1 MSVVFTVA
9 LTLLVSYLLG
19 CFNGSV
25 MTSHFIIRDDVRQH
39 GSGNAGLTNFYRTY
53 GARYAL
59 CVILCDMGKTV
70 LACLIGG
77 YLMHWV
83 VGDWTLGLLIAGIG
97 CELGHMFPVFFGLRG
112 GKGILSG
119 GVLVLVCAVCF
130 AVHILVID
138 HFTATC
144 DGVKLSCLQFLFAGT
159 WSTILA
165 LFFDTISFQVL
176 LDCIWPLLYVGVFSC
191 GVGYTLQILA
201 QKGSNPTVVTILLS
215 LESVFAVIAGA
226 VVLHQQMTAREYLGC
241 VLMFAAVVLAQIPMP
256 QKKEAK
262 AE

>member
-9 LTLLVSYLLG
+9 LTLLVTYLLG

-59 CVILCDMGKTV
+59 CVIVCDMGKTV

-119 GVLVLVCAVCF
+119 GVLVLLLDWRVALIAWGLF
-130 AVHILVID
+130 AVLWLTTRYVSLGSIAATASMPVSVFLLMGHNWLYTVLSAAIAALVIWCHRGNIQRLLTGTEKKFQWHVD
-138 HFTATC
+138 PL
-144 DGVKLSCLQFLFAGT
+144 DGGE
-159 WSTILA
+159 
-165 LFFDTISFQVL
+165 D
-176 LDCIWPLLYVGVFSC
+176 G
-191 GVGYTLQILA
+191 
-201 QKGSNPTVVTILLS
+201 
-215 LESVFAVIAGA
+215 
-226 VVLHQQMTAREYLGC
+226 
-241 VLMFAAVVLAQIPMP
+241 P
-256 QKKEAK
+256 QA
-262 AE
+262 

>member
-59 CVILCDMGKTV
+59 CVIVCDMGKTV

-119 GVLVLVCAVCF
+119 GVLVLMLDWRVALIAWGLF
-130 AVHILVID
+130 AVLWLTTRYVSLGSVAATASMPVSVFFLLGHNWLYTVLSAAIAALVIWC
-138 HFTATC
+138 HR
-144 DGVKLSCLQFLFAGT
+144 GNIQR
-159 WSTILA
+159 
-165 LFFDTISFQVL
+165 
-176 LDCIWPLLYVGVFSC
+176 
-191 GVGYTLQILA
+191 
-201 QKGSNPTVVTILLS
+201 LLS
-215 LESVFAVIAGA
+215 GTEKKFHWHVDAPAGG
-226 VVLHQQMTAREYLGC
+226 EDG
-241 VLMFAAVVLAQIPMP
+241 P
-256 QKKEAK
+256 QA
-262 AE
+262 

>member
-59 CVILCDMGKTV
+59 CVIVCDMGKTV

-83 VGDWTLGLLIAGIG
+83 AGDWTLGLLIAGIG

-112 GKGILSG
+112 GKGILAG
-119 GVLVLVCAVCF
+119 GVLVLLLDWRVALIAWGLF
-130 AVHILVID
+130 AVLWLTTRYVSLGSIAATASMPVSVFLLMGHNWLYTVLSAAIAALVIWC
-138 HFTATC
+138 HR
-144 DGVKLSCLQFLFAGT
+144 GNIQR
-159 WSTILA
+159 
-165 LFFDTISFQVL
+165 
-176 LDCIWPLLYVGVFSC
+176 
-191 GVGYTLQILA
+191 
-201 QKGSNPTVVTILLS
+201 LLS
-215 LESVFAVIAGA
+215 GTEKKFHWHVDAPAGG
-226 VVLHQQMTAREYLGC
+226 EDG
-241 VLMFAAVVLAQIPMP
+241 P
-256 QKKEAK
+256 QA
-262 AE
+262 

>member
-59 CVILCDMGKTV
+59 CVIICDMGKTV

-97 CELGHMFPVFFGLRG
+97 CELGHMFPLFFGLRG

-119 GVLVLVCAVCF
+119 GVLVLLLDWRVALIAWGLFVSLWLLTRYVSLGSVAATASMPVSVF
-130 AVHILVID
+130 FLLGHNWLYTVLSAAIAALVIWC
-138 HFTATC
+138 HR
-144 DGVKLSCLQFLFAGT
+144 GNIQR
-159 WSTILA
+159 
-165 LFFDTISFQVL
+165 
-176 LDCIWPLLYVGVFSC
+176 
-191 GVGYTLQILA
+191 
-201 QKGSNPTVVTILLS
+201 LLS
-215 LESVFAVIAGA
+215 GTEKKFHWHVDAPAGG
-226 VVLHQQMTAREYLGC
+226 EDG
-241 VLMFAAVVLAQIPMP
+241 P
-256 QKKEAK
+256 QA
-262 AE
+262 

>member
-59 CVILCDMGKTV
+59 CVIVCDMGKTV

-119 GVLVLVCAVCF
+119 GVLVLLLDWRVALIAWGLF
-130 AVHILVID
+130 AVLWLTTRYVSLGSVAATASMPVSVFFLLGHNWLYTVLSAAIAALVIWC
-138 HFTATC
+138 HR
-144 DGVKLSCLQFLFAGT
+144 GNIQR
-159 WSTILA
+159 
-165 LFFDTISFQVL
+165 
-176 LDCIWPLLYVGVFSC
+176 
-191 GVGYTLQILA
+191 
-201 QKGSNPTVVTILLS
+201 LLS
-215 LESVFAVIAGA
+215 GTEKKFHWHVDAPAGG
-226 VVLHQQMTAREYLGC
+226 EDG
-241 VLMFAAVVLAQIPMP
+241 P
-256 QKKEAK
+256 QA
-262 AE
+262 

>member
-39 GSGNAGLTNFYRTY
+39 GSGNAGLTNFYWTY

-59 CVILCDMGKTV
+59 CVIICDMGKTV

-119 GVLVLVCAVCF
+119 GVLVLLLDWRVALIAWGLFVSLWLLTRYVSLGSVAATASMPVSVF
-130 AVHILVID
+130 FLLGHNWLYTVLSAAIAALVIWC
-138 HFTATC
+138 HR
-144 DGVKLSCLQFLFAGT
+144 GNIQR
-159 WSTILA
+159 
-165 LFFDTISFQVL
+165 
-176 LDCIWPLLYVGVFSC
+176 
-191 GVGYTLQILA
+191 
-201 QKGSNPTVVTILLS
+201 LLS
-215 LESVFAVIAGA
+215 GTEKKFHWHVDAPAGG
-226 VVLHQQMTAREYLGC
+226 EDG
-241 VLMFAAVVLAQIPMP
+241 P
-256 QKKEAK
+256 QA
-262 AE
+262 

>member
-59 CVILCDMGKTV
+59 CVIICDMGKTV

-119 GVLVLVCAVCF
+119 GVLVLLLDWRVALIAWGLFVSLWLLTRYVSLGSVAATASMPVSVF
-130 AVHILVID
+130 FLLGHNWLYTVLSAAIAALVIWC
-138 HFTATC
+138 HR
-144 DGVKLSCLQFLFAGT
+144 GNIQR
-159 WSTILA
+159 
-165 LFFDTISFQVL
+165 
-176 LDCIWPLLYVGVFSC
+176 
-191 GVGYTLQILA
+191 
-201 QKGSNPTVVTILLS
+201 LLS
-215 LESVFAVIAGA
+215 GSEKKFHWHVDAPAGG
-226 VVLHQQMTAREYLGC
+226 EDG
-241 VLMFAAVVLAQIPMP
+241 P
-256 QKKEAK
+256 QA
-262 AE
+262 

>member
-59 CVILCDMGKTV
+59 CVIVCDMGKTV

-83 VGDWTLGLLIAGIG
+83 AGDWTLGLLIAGIG

-119 GVLVLVCAVCF
+119 GVLVLLLDWRVALIAWGLF
-130 AVHILVID
+130 AVLWLTTRYVSLGSVAATASMPVSVFLLMGHNWLYTVLSAAVAALVIWCHRGNIRRLLTGTEKKFQWHVD
-138 HFTATC
+138 PL
-144 DGVKLSCLQFLFAGT
+144 DG
-159 WSTILA
+159 
-165 LFFDTISFQVL
+165 
-176 LDCIWPLLYVGVFSC
+176 
-191 GVGYTLQILA
+191 
-201 QKGSNPTVVTILLS
+201 GS
-215 LESVFAVIAGA
+215 
-226 VVLHQQMTAREYLGC
+226 
-241 VLMFAAVVLAQIPMP
+241 
-256 QKKEAK
+256 K
-262 AE
+262 

>member
-59 CVILCDMGKTV
+59 CVIICDMGKTV

-112 GKGILSG
+112 GKGSLSG
-119 GVLVLVCAVCF
+119 GVLVLLLDWRVALIAWGLF
-130 AVHILVID
+130 AVLWLTTRYVSLGSIAATASMPVSVFLLMGHNWLYTVLSAAIAALVIWCHRGNIQRLLTGTEKKFHWHVD
-138 HFTATC
+138 APAGGE
-144 DGVKLSCLQFLFAGT
+144 DG
-159 WSTILA
+159 
-165 LFFDTISFQVL
+165 
-176 LDCIWPLLYVGVFSC
+176 
-191 GVGYTLQILA
+191 
-201 QKGSNPTVVTILLS
+201 
-215 LESVFAVIAGA
+215 
-226 VVLHQQMTAREYLGC
+226 
-241 VLMFAAVVLAQIPMP
+241 P
-256 QKKEAK
+256 QA
-262 AE
+262 

>member
-59 CVILCDMGKTV
+59 CVIVCDMGKTV

-119 GVLVLVCAVCF
+119 GVLVLLDWRVALIAWGLF
-130 AVHILVID
+130 AVLWLTTRYVSLGSIAATASMPVSVFFLLGHNWLYTVLSAAIAALVIWCHRGNIQRLLTGTEKKFQWHVD
-138 HFTATC
+138 PL
-144 DGVKLSCLQFLFAGT
+144 DGGE
-159 WSTILA
+159 
-165 LFFDTISFQVL
+165 D
-176 LDCIWPLLYVGVFSC
+176 G
-191 GVGYTLQILA
+191 
-201 QKGSNPTVVTILLS
+201 
-215 LESVFAVIAGA
+215 
-226 VVLHQQMTAREYLGC
+226 
-241 VLMFAAVVLAQIPMP
+241 P
-256 QKKEAK
+256 QA
-262 AE
+262 

>member
-53 GARYAL
+53 GARYAM
-59 CVILCDMGKTV
+59 CVIICDMGKTV

-119 GVLVLVCAVCF
+119 GVLVLLLDWRVALIAWGLFVSLWLLTRYVSLGSVAATASMPVSVF
-130 AVHILVID
+130 FLLGHNWLYTVLSAAIAALVIWC
-138 HFTATC
+138 HR
-144 DGVKLSCLQFLFAGT
+144 GNIQR
-159 WSTILA
+159 
-165 LFFDTISFQVL
+165 
-176 LDCIWPLLYVGVFSC
+176 
-191 GVGYTLQILA
+191 
-201 QKGSNPTVVTILLS
+201 LLS
-215 LESVFAVIAGA
+215 GTEKKFHWHVDAPAGG
-226 VVLHQQMTAREYLGC
+226 EDG
-241 VLMFAAVVLAQIPMP
+241 P
-256 QKKEAK
+256 QA
-262 AE
+262 